1 MSPIACFPNSSNE
14 RSQTFTPFNVRL
26 NFFSATMFDRCPM
39 ISMMSIS
46 SQVQVNVESQTET
59 PLARQ
64 VSPAVFSQHPGSD
77 APRRNAFQ
85 NAERTLSGIAAAA
98 QQLDLCHFGSVV
110 AYWAM
115 HCAFSARIF
124 SSQAI
129 RDGFTRRTAG
139 PCEGPKILTLQMLF
153 LQRLFFEV
161 PLRAAFAKSRAR
173 ANSMRPG

>member
-26 NFFSATMFDRCPM
+26 NFFSATKSDRCPM

-59 PLARQ
+59 PLARE

-85 NAERTLSGIAAAA
+85 NAERTLLGIAAATGK
-98 QQLDLCHFGSVV
+98 LDLCHFGSVP
-110 AYWAM
+110 ACWAI
-115 HCAFSARIF
+115 HCVLREAFLAVKRSGMG
-124 SSQAI
+124 SP
-129 RDGFTRRTAG
+129 GG
-139 PCEGPKILTLQMLF
+139 W
-153 LQRLFFEV
+153 
-161 PLRAAFAKSRAR
+161 RAPAKALKS
-173 ANSMRPG
+173 